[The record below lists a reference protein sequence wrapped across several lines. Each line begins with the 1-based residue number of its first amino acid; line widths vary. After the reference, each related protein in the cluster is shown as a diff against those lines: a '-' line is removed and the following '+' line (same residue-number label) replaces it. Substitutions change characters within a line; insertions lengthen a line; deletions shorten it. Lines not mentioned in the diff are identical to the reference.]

1 MITLKVSAGKTSH
14 LSWAGKKLLLPG
26 WAWKN
31 FPMQT
36 IFQIFHLK
44 LFKRVIS
51 ADKIEKG
58 SWTTPAGYKTNQS
71 RKAGTYFKYDF
82 MDTLFLEWRKLGD
95 WIRYCLKTFS
105 DHPSKKP
112 CELKI
117 KTDFN
122 RSLYLGLN
130 LIFNLGTWLYLVWPQ
145 VWIWLLSWHQHVT
158 VEPHQRETKSQYNY
172 KCSVLLT

>member
-1 MITLKVSAGKTSH
+1 MPE
-14 LSWAGKKLLLPG
+14 KLPTYLEPEKNFSSLVEPE
-26 WAWKN
+26 KN

-51 ADKIEKG
+51 ADKLEKVLEQHLQG
-58 SWTTPAGYKTNQS
+58 IKQINHGKLERISNMIPWTYT
-71 RKAGTYFKYDF
+71 F
-82 MDTLFLEWRKLGD
+82 FLEWRKLAD
-95 WIRYCLKTFS
+95 WMRYCLKTFS

-130 LIFNLGTWLYLVWPQ
+130 LIFNLGT
-145 VWIWLLSWHQHVT
+145 
-158 VEPHQRETKSQYNY
+158 
-172 KCSVLLT
+172 

>member
-130 LIFNLGTWLYLVWPQ
+130 LIFNWGLDFTWFDPRFEFDCFPGINMWP
-145 VWIWLLSWHQHVT
+145 WNHI
-158 VEPHQRETKSQYNY
+158 REKPRVNIITNVQYF
-172 KCSVLLT
+172 